1 MASFAAVALLL
12 AVLGLYGVLT
22 YTVRQRTQEIGIRIA
37 LGASRAQV
45 RALVLRQA
53 ALVLGIGLLCGLVGA
68 LLLGRWLSSLVV
80 AAGPPRGHDRAAHDD
95 AGTLNPAAR
104 IGLRTLS
111 ELRLRQARSDSC
123 LTEHGCGLVQ
133 TFPFVV
139 ADLGLE
145 HVAGSFSANDSW
157 K

>member
-68 LLLGRWLSSLVV
+68 LLLGRWLSSLVFQISPSDPRIMVATAALLTLVGFV
-80 AAGPPRGHDRAAHDD
+80 AAWLPARRAAMIE
-95 AGTLNPAAR
+95 P
-104 IGLRTLS
+104 RTTMQ
-111 ELRLRQARSDSC
+111 E
-123 LTEHGCGLVQ
+123 
-133 TFPFVV
+133 P
-139 ADLGLE
+139 
-145 HVAGSFSANDSW
+145 
-157 K
+157 